1 VLSKRRWFSGGIRGW
16 SWEALRLV
24 LEVWGDP
31 CVSPGRSECCNFP
44 GFRWFS
50 ETSCFLMFFHTYLEA
65 TLFSYKTKNH
75 IVFILI
81 IGGDNVAISLV
92 LAMILEIHVF
102 RSCVF
107 NEFLSIYQWKNH
119 VHRWSPRARNSGNPC
134 AKVTILG
141 FFVCSIVR
149 NLVKSEKIEK
159 CQY

>member
-1 VLSKRRWFSGGIRGW
+1 
-16 SWEALRLV
+16 
-24 LEVWGDP
+24 
-31 CVSPGRSECCNFP
+31 
-44 GFRWFS
+44 
-50 ETSCFLMFFHTYLEA
+50 MFFDV
-65 TLFSYKTKNH
+65 FSWIFRSDVVFLKTKNR

-81 IGGDNVAISLV
+81 LGGPNVAISLV

-107 NEFLSIYQWKNH
+107 NEFLSIFRWKNH

-149 NLVKSEKIEK
+149 NLVKSEKIVK